1 MLELLFQSKSRERI
15 LSLLV
20 LEQKTGSIRTIA
32 KMARVSPMQARKE
45 LMNLEKIGITT
56 SESIGRSKIYSL
68 NEKCPFIEE
77 LTALLYKTA
86 GFDLQ
91 IKKAIEHVEGI
102 KTAFI
107 YGSYAGGNFHGK
119 SDIDLFIIGE
129 PDMKKL
135 NSIIFALQSRIGKEI
150 NLSIYS
156 KKEFEKRKKHGFIK
170 NVLDNRKIML
180 IGEENGLG

>member
-1 MLELLFQSKSRERI
+1 
-15 LSLLV
+15 
-20 LEQKTGSIRTIA
+20 
-32 KMARVSPMQARKE
+32 MQARKE
-45 LMNLEKIGITT
+45 LLNLEQAGIVI

-91 IKKAIEHVEGI
+91 IKKAIEQVKEI
-102 KTAFI
+102 EIAFI
-107 YGSYAGGNFHGK
+107 YGSYTGSNFHGK

-129 PDMKKL
+129 PDMEKL
-135 NSIIFALQSRIGKEI
+135 NSIIFALQNRLGREI

-156 KKEFEKRKKHGFIK
+156 RKEFKKRKKHGFIK
-170 NVLDNRKIML
+170 NVLDNRKILL

>member
-1 MLELLFQSKSRERI
+1 MLKFLFQSSRAEI
-15 LSLLV
+15 LSLL
-20 LEQKTGSIRTIA
+20 LLNKFKGSIRSIA
-32 KMARVSPMQARKE
+32 KLTKYSPMQTRNE
-45 LMNLEKIGITT
+45 LLNLENAGIVQ
-56 SESIGRSKIYSL
+56 SEEIGRSKIYSL

-91 IKKAIEHVEGI
+91 IKKAIEQVKGI
-102 KTAFI
+102 ETAFI
-107 YGSYAGGNFHGK
+107 YGSYAGNNFHGK

-129 PDMKKL
+129 PDMEKL
-135 NSIIFALQSRIGKEI
+135 NSIIFALQNRIGKEI

-156 KKEFEKRKKHGFIK
+156 RKEFKKRKKHGFIK
-170 NVLDNRKIML
+170 NVLDNKKILL